1 MELEQLM
8 PHVEALIFA
17 SERPLPQMEMIELLG
32 NVMEET
38 LESDKVAICLEAVR
52 EKYDTDY
59 YPFELRETGG
69 GYQFL
74 TKKTYHQTVLQLN
87 GDKYIKKLSAS
98 AMETLAIISYKQP
111 ITKSDIEFI
120 RGVSSDYSIQK
131 LLEKELIVIAGRNED
146 AVGKPLLYATTKNF
160 MDYLG
165 VNSPADLPQLKEIGN
180 TDIVFPTNGEEA
192 IPEEGGNRQMIVDN
206 NGTLKIEKKEAA
218 EEEGIAPPEA
228 LLAEN
233 KETEDNSDAFKEEQ
247 REEGDHST
255 SKDTEPLA
263 EGHNTKE
270 AEHDEDLEEGETPDE
285 EEEEL

>member
-1 MELEQLM
+1 MEIEQLM

-32 NVMEET
+32 NVMDAP
-38 LESDKVAICLEAVR
+38 LESDKVAICLEAVK
-52 EKYDTDY
+52 EKYDTEY
-59 YPFELRETGG
+59 YPFELSETGG

-98 AMETLAIISYKQP
+98 AMETLAIIVYKQP

-131 LLEKELIVIAGRNED
+131 LLEKELIMIAGRNEH

-165 VNSPADLPQLKEIGN
+165 INSAEQLPELKEIIN
-180 TDIVFPTNGEEA
+180 TDIVFPTNGSEA
-192 IPEEGGNRQMIVDN
+192 IPDNEQEDATGQLFIDSSGELRISPESSDATDKEESTDENETD
-206 NGTLKIEKKEAA
+206 K
-218 EEEGIAPPEA
+218 EEE
-228 LLAEN
+228 
-233 KETEDNSDAFKEEQ
+233 
-247 REEGDHST
+247 
-255 SKDTEPLA
+255 
-263 EGHNTKE
+263 
-270 AEHDEDLEEGETPDE
+270 
-285 EEEEL
+285 

>member
-1 MELEQLM
+1 MEQLM

-32 NVMEET
+32 NVMEEE
-38 LESDKVAICLEAVR
+38 LESDKVAICLEAVK

-87 GDKYIKKLSAS
+87 GEKYVKKLSSS
-98 AMETLAIISYKQP
+98 AMETLAIITYKQP
-111 ITKSDIEFI
+111 ITKSEIEFI

-146 AVGKPLLYATTKNF
+146 AVGKPLVYATTKNF

-165 VNSPADLPQLKEIGN
+165 VNAPADLPQLKEVAN
-180 TDIVFPTNGEEA
+180 TDIVYPTDGQNA
-192 IPEEGGNRQMIVDN
+192 VPEETPNRQMIVDN
-206 NGTLKIEKKEAA
+206 NGELKVEADQSA
-218 EEEGIAPPEA
+218 SEDSPETYYAPDV
-228 LLAEN
+228 
-233 KETEDNSDAFKEEQ
+233 DNQE
-247 REEGDHST
+247 H
-255 SKDTEPLA
+255 KDTS
-263 EGHNTKE
+263 G
-270 AEHDEDLEEGETPDE
+270 DDETPANDAETGE
-285 EEEEL
+285 E